1 MCTKLISRFC
11 GYISV
16 CSAGL
21 ACTHLC
27 SCIQLV
33 AVLDWNVHRGLTCR
47 PVLPLEW
54 LEQLQCFGSLPHGLS
69 SSRASLSSRIVWTSL
84 NSNWFFKRENRS
96 YSYESS
102 WGLRLE
108 LPTHHQ
114 SVTSLILSVRIS
126 PRASLESVWKGYMMM
141 WTQEGRIHW
150 GHFVTIYHSFITSFP
165 AFPCPS

>member
-1 MCTKLISRFC
+1 MCNKLISRFC
-11 GYISV
+11 GYTSV

-21 ACTHLC
+21 ACTYLC

-33 AVLDWNVHRGLTCR
+33 AVLDWIVHHGLTCR
-47 PVLPLEW
+47 PGLPLEW

-96 YSYESS
+96 YSHESS

-114 SVTSLILSVRIS
+114 NVLPSCYQW
-126 PRASLESVWKGYMMM
+126 ESVPELAWSPC
-141 WTQEGRIHW
+141 GRGLHDDGNTGRQVSLRPFYNDI
-150 GHFVTIYHSFITSFP
+150 P
-165 AFPCPS
+165 